1 MPMVAHAQVS
11 RRRAMACRLA
21 IAAVLALGLAAA
33 GAGAAWAHS
42 GLIETDPADG
52 ASVEVAPV
60 QVVLTFNEAPQ
71 PLGTLVQVL
80 GPDGADISDGQAVI
94 TDTQIAQPLA
104 EVRPTGTY
112 TVQWRMTSADGHPL
126 SGQFAFTA
134 TSATG
139 TALDDPT
146 QAAEATTAPTPS
158 PTTPAPAPETVGT
171 SQGQAAWRWGPSSV
185 TALMIVAVVAAALLV
200 LVVRLRRRVFGDDT
214 SE

>member
-1 MPMVAHAQVS
+1 MLAHAQVY
-11 RRRAMACRLA
+11 RGQAMACRLA
-21 IAAVLALGLAAA
+21 IAAVLAFGLAAA

-42 GLIETDPADG
+42 GLIGTDPADG

-80 GPDGADISDGQAVI
+80 GPDGADVSNGQAVI

-104 EVRPTGTY
+104 EVRPAGTY

-139 TALDDPT
+139 TAPDDPT
-146 QAAEATTAPTPS
+146 HTAGATTAPIPS
-158 PTTPAPAPETVGT
+158 PTTPAPETAGT
-171 SQGQAAWRWGPSSV
+171 SQGQTAWRWGPSSV
-185 TALMIVAVVAAALLV
+185 TTLVIVAVVAAGLLV
-200 LVVRLRRRVFGDDT
+200 LIVRLRRRVFGDDT